1 MLYNILF
8 RVILERRGLEM
19 QDREK
24 IQIRVGIF
32 VLLGLIL
39 GMYFIFMIGGEKQL
53 FEQRYTLNTKFKDI
67 SGLRVGAPIQ
77 LAGLKVGFV
86 DSIKFSPDLT
96 QKDVEIAL
104 KINKKFQD
112 RIRKDSEAAI
122 NTQGLLGDKF
132 VYISVGSE
140 TELVLQDGDF
150 LAGREV
156 ASLYS
161 IAEKGGEILENVK
174 EASTS
179 AKKFFEDMYAGKEN
193 IRESLQS
200 LRNIMHQTEK
210 GEGLLN
216 ALIYDSKG
224 REVVADIADSMES
237 LKNIVGRADEEDKK
251 NGEASGVVKNL
262 RVASEDLK
270 QIVAKVNRGEGTIGG
285 LIADPTIYNDIRA
298 LFGRANR
305 NKLLKTVVK
314 ATLTENDKKILKKE

>member
-1 MLYNILF
+1 
-8 RVILERRGLEM
+8 M

-112 RIRKDSEAAI
+112 RI
-122 NTQGLLGDKF
+122 
-132 VYISVGSE
+132 
-140 TELVLQDGDF
+140 
-150 LAGREV
+150 V

-224 REVVADIADSMES
+224 KEVVADIADSMES